1 MLIITNYVYPRYDV
15 QCSMQYAVYAEISLC
30 KVQIDMLP
38 VNKNCLYLENWNDS
52 DICVKTLRRT

>member
-38 VNKNCLYLENWNDS
+38 VNKSSLYLEN
-52 DICVKTLRRT
+52 